1 MTSRTQETGSKERR
15 VWLSIVAYMIRAG
28 VHLGLVK
35 TEPESAR
42 SRAYIR
48 AHDAL
53 HFLRSHLNEGR
64 LLEVDLHRCRYL
76 KRGKP
81 HVLLGEHG
89 LLSLDQDPAGRPPID
104 LVFDPQLV
112 NEVQLGPEGFVEF
125 RYHQDQLQ
133 IVVQAGDDSLGE
145 VGVFLVRLQL
155 ALPFDGPVT
164 DRKTP
169 HGNRPLH

>member
-1 MTSRTQETGSKERR
+1 VSGSKERQ

-53 HFLRSHLNEGR
+53 HFLRSHLNEGV
-64 LLEVDLHRCRYL
+64 LLEVDLHRCCYR

-81 HVLLGEHG
+81 HVLLCEQG
-89 LLSLDQDPAGRPPID
+89 LLSLDQEPAARPPID

-112 NEVQLGPEGFVEF
+112 NEVQLGPQGYVDFH
-125 RYHQDQLQ
+125 YDQNQLK

-145 VGVFLVRLQL
+145 VGVYQVQLQL
-155 ALPFDGPVT
+155 ALPFDSG
-164 DRKTP
+164 
-169 HGNRPLH
+169 

>member
-1 MTSRTQETGSKERR
+1 M
-15 VWLSIVAYMIRAG
+15 WLSLVAYMIRAG

-53 HFLRSHLNEGR
+53 HFLRSHLNQGC
-64 LLEVDLHRCRYL
+64 LLEVDLHRCSYL
-76 KRGKP
+76 KGGKP
-81 HVLLGEHG
+81 HVLQCQQG
-89 LLSLDQDPAGRPPID
+89 LLSLDQQPAARPPID

-112 NEVQLGPEGFVEF
+112 NEISLGPEGFVDF
-125 RYHQDQLQ
+125 HYDHGQLQ

-145 VGVFLVRLQL
+145 VGVCQVQIQL
-155 ALPFDGPVT
+155 ALPFNST
-164 DRKTP
+164 
-169 HGNRPLH
+169 

>member
-1 MTSRTQETGSKERR
+1 M
-15 VWLSIVAYMIRAG
+15 WLSIVAYMIRAG
-28 VHLGLVK
+28 VHLGLVQ

-53 HFLRSHLNEGR
+53 HFLRSHLNGGV
-64 LLEVDLHRCRYL
+64 LLKVDVHRCCYR

-81 HVLLGEHG
+81 HVLLYDQGR
-89 LLSLDQDPAGRPPID
+89 LSLDQVASARPPID

-112 NEVQLGPEGFVEF
+112 NQVELGPEGFVAF
-125 RYHQDQLQ
+125 HFDQDRLT

-145 VGVFLVRLQL
+145 VGVFQLQIQL
-155 ALPFDGPVT
+155 ALPFDDT
-164 DRKTP
+164 
-169 HGNRPLH
+169 